1 MKEQIQGNPLNE
13 FLTEKEVIDLLGLSK
28 TQIDGLRYK
37 GLPFC
42 RLTQTS
48 RMYLVADIVEF
59 IKSKKMVL
67 RGENTETL
75 ETDAA
80 TFEDDG
86 GTWKETEE
94 G

>member
-1 MKEQIQGNPLNE
+1 
-13 FLTEKEVIDLLGLSK
+13 
-28 TQIDGLRYK
+28 
-37 GLPFC
+37 
-42 RLTQTS
+42 
-48 RMYLVADIVEF
+48 MYLVADIVEF
-59 IKSKKMVL
+59 IKSKRTVL

-86 GTWKETEE
+86 DTWKETEE